1 MADQLGSKV
10 TLVGSDS
17 EEATWILVD
26 PAEADTR
33 NGSISTDSPV
43 GHALM
48 GKRKGDSAAVNTPG
62 GEIVYLTTTSPSPNQ
77 RFPTYRRALASG
89 FFLCSRAPVPGME
102 SNHLELSDLQ
112 EIRRQ
117 KAEALRERGPR
128 ALLTGAN
135 RTHTTA
141 EAHDRYVALEST
153 AAGESVEDDEV
164 ITLAGRIVSFR
175 DMGKTLFA
183 HIRDGHA
190 ELQLFVRLNDV
201 GEQAHSDFGSLVDL
215 GDFVEATGTLFRTDR
230 RGIAQGPR
238 VSGSDQGP
246 QRAAR
251 KARKVCATGRLVI
264 ASATPI

>member
-1 MADQLGSKV
+1 
-10 TLVGSDS
+10 
-17 EEATWILVD
+17 
-26 PAEADTR
+26 
-33 NGSISTDSPV
+33 
-43 GHALM
+43 M

-62 GEIVYLTTTSPSPNQ
+62 GEIVYTVTDVAFRLTSDFHVPPGAEPRQ
-77 RFPTYRRALASG
+77 

-102 SNHLELSDLQ
+102 SNHPWSSRTFRKFAV
-112 EIRRQ
+112 RRQ
-117 KAEALRERGPR
+117 RRCASEPR

-215 GDFVEATGTLFRTDR
+215 GDFVEATGTLFRTR
-230 RGIAQGPR
+230 TGE
-238 VSGSDQGP
+238 VSL
-246 QRAAR
+246 
-251 KARKVCATGRLVI
+251 KVREFRI
-264 ASATPI
+264 